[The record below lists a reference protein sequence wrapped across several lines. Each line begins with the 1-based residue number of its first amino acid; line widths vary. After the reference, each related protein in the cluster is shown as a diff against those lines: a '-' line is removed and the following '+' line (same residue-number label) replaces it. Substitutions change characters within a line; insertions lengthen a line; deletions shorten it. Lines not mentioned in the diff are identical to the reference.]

1 MQTSSDLI
9 NHSLNNA
16 FVEATACIQV
26 DDLQFAIRRSS
37 KRRTMQITVERT
49 GQLVLAAPREVG
61 LDQLRKFID
70 EKRFGSTR
78 NWRKKSD
85 FSARFPRRNLSQGR
99 DFCTWGALID

>member
-70 EKRFGSTR
+70 EKRFWVYTKLAEKER
-78 NWRKKSD
+78 LQRKVPQKE
-85 FSARFPRRNLSQGR
+85 FVAGEG
-99 DFCTWGALID
+99 FCTWGALID